1 LNFIKDF
8 YNFNHFSAIMSSR
21 LTKNLIELERD
32 LVLSEVKERLNR
44 GDDPMKIFE
53 ESKRGMELVGEKY
66 KNKEY
71 FLAELMLSGDLFK
84 EIMELIEPQ
93 LGEIKTEGN
102 VKGKIILATIQG
114 DIHDLGKDIFA
125 TLLKLEGFE
134 VYNLGVDVNPD
145 IIVEKVKEIQPDFL
159 GFSSLLTITFDPMK
173 EVIDKLKET
182 GIRDKLKILVGGGIT
197 TPLVKDYIGADFQTV
212 DAMEGVLYCL
222 ELIKAKVTIKARGGI

>member
-1 LNFIKDF
+1 
-8 YNFNHFSAIMSSR
+8 MSTR
-21 LTKNLIELERD
+21 LIKNLIELERD
-32 LVLSEVKERLNR
+32 LVLSEVKEHLNQ

-114 DIHDLGKDIFA
+114 DIHDLGKDILA
-125 TLLKLEGFE
+125 TLLKMEGFE

-197 TPLVKDYIGADFQTV
+197 TPLVKDYIGADFQTI
-212 DAMEGVLYCL
+212 DAMEGVQYCL
-222 ELIKAKVTIKARGGI
+222 ETIKAKVTIKARGGI